1 MTMET
6 TLLYLD
12 DIQIGQTF
20 ESSSHVLTIEE
31 IKEFAGRYDPQFF
44 HLDED
49 RARDSLFG
57 GLAASGWHT
66 AATTMRL
73 LVQSVPFARG
83 LIGAG
88 GEISWPR
95 ATRPG
100 DALRL
105 RSEVTAVTPS
115 RSRPERGMVTLRCE
129 TVNQDG
135 EVVQVFSPKI
145 VAWRKEGSDASFC
158 LVCRLNDVLRGSN
171 EG

>member
-1 MTMET
+1 MEKAIA
-6 TLLYLD
+6 LYLE
-12 DIQIGQTF
+12 DIEVGQTF

-44 HLDED
+44 HLDEEL
-49 RARDSLFG
+49 AVESLFG

-83 LIGAG
+83 LVGAG

-100 DALRL
+100 DAIRL

-135 EVVQVFSPKI
+135 ELVQVFSPKI
-145 VAWRKEGSDASFC
+145 VAWSKEGSDANFAVGSPSAA
-158 LVCRLNDVLRGSN
+158 VLRRSN